1 MTTKKLTRKQ
11 RILVATT
18 LFGMFFGAGNLI
30 FPVHLG
36 QMAGS
41 NVIPAI
47 IGFII
52 TAVGIPIFGVAAIG
66 VTHSDGLQTLSGK
79 VGKGYGIFFTCLLY
93 LTIGPLFAIPRCA
106 TVSFTTGVSPMLP
119 EAAQPLALLLFSA
132 VFFAFVLF
140 FSLRPGK
147 ITVWIGKI
155 INPVFLLFLAVLVI
169 AALLK
174 PGASISD
181 VAPTEPYAT
190 KTSAFFSS
198 FIEGYGTM
206 DAIAGLAFGI
216 VVIDVIRRMGVDNDD
231 AVAVDV
237 LGSGVL
243 TGLLMAVIYVV
254 TILMGTQ
261 SRGLFEISDNGG
273 IALTQIAGHYFGGV
287 GQIILA
293 VTITFA
299 CLKTSIGL
307 VTSCSETFVKMTHG
321 KISYKL
327 WAILFTLFS
336 FAVSNVGLSAI
347 IEYSIPVLMLIYPPA
362 TALIILAFAGKLF
375 RHDRAVY
382 LSTMIFTWAAAIF
395 DFFKTLPAGVRTA
408 LRLDA
413 PVELL
418 LGGQQTFLR
427 PVDGRVTGELEADQP
442 PQLFPLLG
450 PHHFPAQSIVADL
463 IGIGARRGI
472 GRHVLP
478 IAWHRVGEEG
488 QAIVKNRGR
497 GNQLSRVVIPQ
508 KPKVSKMSVL
518 IIDHGVKDKHAAKLL
533 IEGLPLGLVVV
544 DAGLQATVFDDS
556 PNGDKGCVNVG
567 EQFTF

>member
-1 MTTKKLTRKQ
+1 MTVKKLTMRQK
-11 RILVATT
+11 ILVAGT

-36 QMAGS
+36 QLAGR

-47 IGFII
+47 IGFIV

-66 VTHSDGLQTLSGK
+66 ITHSDGLQTLSSK

-106 TVSFTTGVSPMLP
+106 TVSFTTGVAPMLLDP
-119 EAAQPLALLLFSA
+119 SKEWLALLIFSA
-132 VFFAFVLF
+132 IFFAFVLF

-155 INPVFLLFLAVLVI
+155 INPIFLLFLAVLVI
-169 AALLK
+169 AALTN
-174 PGASISD
+174 PGASIAA
-181 VAPTEPYAT
+181 VEPVEAYAT
-190 KTSAFFSS
+190 GTSSFFSS

-216 VVIDVIRRMGVDNDD
+216 VVVDVIRRMGVDNDD

-237 LGSGVL
+237 LGSGAL
-243 TGLLMAVIYVV
+243 TGILMAVIYIV

-321 KISYKL
+321 KISYKV

-362 TALIILAFAGKLF
+362 IALIILAFAGKLF
-375 RHDRAVY
+375 QHDKAVY
-382 LSTMIFTWAAAIF
+382 ISVMAFTWAAAIF
-395 DFFKTLPAGVRTA
+395 DFMKTLPAGVQSS
-408 LRLDA
+408 LHLDRL
-413 PVELL
+413 
-418 LGGQQTFLR
+418 
-427 PVDGRVTGELEADQP
+427 
-442 PQLFPLLG
+442 
-450 PHHFPAQSIVADL
+450 VAF
-463 IGIGARRGI
+463 AR
-472 GRHVLP
+472 
-478 IAWHRVGEEG
+478 
-488 QAIVKNRGR
+488 QY
-497 GNQLSRVVIPQ
+497 
-508 KPKVSKMSVL
+508 
-518 IIDHGVKDKHAAKLL
+518 
-533 IEGLPLGLVVV
+533 LPLFDLNLGWLLPACLGFVIGLVIHLS
-544 DAGLQATVFDDS
+544 GRS
-556 PNGDKGCVNVG
+556 KIR
-567 EQFTF
+567 